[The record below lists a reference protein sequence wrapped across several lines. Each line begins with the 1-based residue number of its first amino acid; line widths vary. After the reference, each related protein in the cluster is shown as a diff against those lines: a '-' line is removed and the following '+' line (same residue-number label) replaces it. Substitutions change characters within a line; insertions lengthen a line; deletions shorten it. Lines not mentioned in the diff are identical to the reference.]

1 VTRAVAPLLA
11 ILGSFGLAVPV
22 SAQPRP
28 NIVLCLADDWS
39 FPHAGCYGD
48 HVVRTPNFD
57 RVAADGCLFTA
68 AFCVSPTCTASRAA
82 ILTGQP
88 PHRLE
93 EGANLWGILPRRY
106 ETFPDR
112 LEQAGYA
119 VGYCLKGW
127 GPGSLEGSGRTRNP
141 AGPQFTNFD
150 VFLKTVPADK
160 PFFFW
165 HGSHRPHRAYVRGS
179 GKKAGLNAAAIT
191 VPPYLPNAPEVRDDI
206 LDYYAAVE
214 QFDRELGAV
223 LKSLEDSGRTGNTLL
238 VVTSDNG
245 WPMPRCKANLYDG
258 GTREPLAI
266 RWPGR
271 VPRGKVVDNLVS
283 QIELAPTFLAAA
295 GLPASPDHVG
305 ASLMRLFDAGEPA
318 SDGEVSFERE
328 RHANVRKGDLSYPIR
343 AVRTRRFLYVRNFRP
358 DRWPAG
364 DPERYFAVG
373 RFGDCDPGPSK
384 DYVLDHREESSVHR
398 FFDLAFAR
406 RPAEELYDLTT
417 DPDQLTNVAGR
428 ADLAGV
434 KASLQSTLDAWM
446 RRTKDPRLD
455 PADDRFDRF
464 KYFGQPTREERDK

>member
-1 VTRAVAPLLA
+1 MTAPVAA
-11 ILGSFGLAVPV
+11 RS
-22 SAQPRP
+22 RP
-28 NIVLCLADDWS
+28 NIVFCLADDWS

-48 HVVRTPNFD
+48 GVVRTPNFD

-93 EGANLWGILPRRY
+93 DGANLWGILPARF
-106 ETFPDR
+106 ETFPDQ
-112 LEQAGYA
+112 LEHGGYA

-141 AGPQFTNFD
+141 AGPQFGGFD
-150 VFLKTVPADK
+150 AFLKTVPADK

-165 HGSHRPHRAYVRGS
+165 HGSHRPHRPYKRGS
-179 GKKAGLNAAAIT
+179 GKKAGLDPAVVT
-191 VPPYLPNAPEVRDDI
+191 VPPYLPDVPDVRDDI

-214 QFDRELGAV
+214 QFDRELGDVVKA
-223 LKSLEDSGRTGNTLL
+223 LDASGRARDTLL

-258 GTREPLAI
+258 GTRMPLAI

-271 VPRGKVVDNLVS
+271 APQGQVIDDLIS

-295 GLPASPDHVG
+295 GLPPSPDHVG
-305 ASLMRLFDAGEPA
+305 SSLLRLFDDRKPPHDAEI
-318 SDGEVSFERE
+318 FLERE
-328 RHANVRKGDLSYPIR
+328 RHANVRRGDLSYPSR

-373 RFGDCDPGPSK
+373 RFGDCDPGRAK
-384 DYVLDHREESSVHR
+384 DYILDHRDEATARR
-398 FFDLAFAR
+398 FFELAFVK
-406 RPAEELYDLTT
+406 RPAEELYDLTS
-417 DPDQLTNVAGR
+417 DPRQLVNVAER
-428 ADLAGV
+428 ADLAGA
-434 KASLQSTLDAWM
+434 KAGLRSALDAWM
-446 RRTKDPRLD
+446 RRTHDPRLD

-464 KYFGQPTREERDK
+464 KYFGQPTREEREK